1 MTSKKAAVNSILVK
15 ALVAVFLVAP
25 VVWLSAS
32 PSFAQSAEYTRH
44 HNKRKKKVAKN
55 SGSSS
60 ATQSAPGGQSDKLNM
75 GDLEKKYWAPKDTDF
90 SVVQN
95 RKYTKAKRFALS
107 LLAGPIVNDP
117 YNTGYNY
124 EMKLNY
130 YFSERYGIEF
140 FDDKADLSDSQT
152 TKDFQS
158 LSGGGVRP
166 DFNRDVN
173 FVGVGFNWVPFY
185 AKMSFLG
192 KKIIYFDMQFT
203 PFIGVETYEQ
213 VVNDTMND
221 PQKNSFA
228 YGFDVVQYFFFSKH
242 FAVQADLQNRYFQQN
257 IVSYGNGLALPGA
270 PKSSNTAN
278 TTNFLMGVTYFF

>member
-1 MTSKKAAVNSILVK
+1 MTSQRTTMNNILMK
-15 ALVAVFLVAP
+15 IFVAILVAP
-25 VVWLSAS
+25 AVWLSAS
-32 PSFAQSAEYTRH
+32 SSLAQSAQYTPH
-44 HNKRKKKVAKN
+44 HYKRKKKVAKSSSN
-55 SGSSS
+55 STSSS
-60 ATQSAPGGQSDKLNM
+60 AVQPGAKSDKLNM
-75 GDLEKKYWAPKDTDF
+75 GELEKKYWAPKDTDF

-107 LLAGPIVNDP
+107 ALVGPIVNDP

-124 EMKLNY
+124 ELKLNY
-130 YFSERYGIEF
+130 YFSERYGVEL

-213 VVNDTMND
+213 LVNDTMDN
-221 PQKNSFA
+221 PQKNAFA

-242 FAVQADLQNRYFQQN
+242 FAVQADLQNRYFQQD
-257 IVSYGNGLALPGA
+257 IVSYGNALALPGT